1 MSSRARYLW
10 LAWGTLV
17 YNLGVIAW
25 GAYVRATGSGAGC
38 GSHWPLCNGE
48 VIPRAPSV
56 ETLIEF
62 SHRLTSGLALLLVVA
77 MVWMSRRVF
86 ERGHPARRG
95 AWLSLAIMVVEALLG
110 AGLVI
115 FGLVEDNDSIARAV
129 VMGLHLVNTLLLL
142 GALTLAAWWA
152 SGGGPVRLAGKE
164 GMGVLLGIGVVAMLV
179 LGVSGAITAL
189 GDTLFPARSLREG
202 LAMDFSPTA
211 HILLRLRILHPVIAI
226 ATGVYLSLAAG
237 AAALFMPS
245 PFVRRLS
252 AALVGLFALQVGLG
266 FLNLYLLAPVWMQLI
281 HLLVADLVWIALV
294 LLCAGTLSAEKPA
307 LAAQAEF
314 SPESP

>member
-1 MSSRARYLW
+1 MNRARYLW

-77 MVWMSRRVF
+77 MVWAARRVF
-86 ERGHPARRG
+86 EKGHPARLG
-95 AWLSLAIMVVEALLG
+95 AGLSLVVMIVEALLG
-110 AGLVI
+110 AGLVL
-115 FGLVEDNDSIARAV
+115 FGLVADDDSISRAL

-152 SGGGPVRLAGKE
+152 SGGRSFPLRGHG
-164 GMGVLLGIGVVAMLV
+164 GMGVVLGIGVVSLLV
-179 LGVSGAITAL
+179 LGASGAITAL
-189 GDTLFPARSLREG
+189 GDTLFPAASLREG
-202 LAMDFSPTA
+202 IAMDFSPTA
-211 HILLRLRILHPVIAI
+211 HVLLRLRVLHPVIAI
-226 ATGVYLSLAAG
+226 ATGVYLVLAAG
-237 AAALFMPS
+237 AAALFRPS
-245 PFVRRLS
+245 AFVKRMAL
-252 AALVGLFALQVGLG
+252 ALVGLFALQVGLG
-266 FLNLYLLAPVWMQLI
+266 FLNLYLLAPVWMQLV

-294 LLCAGTLSAEKPA
+294 LLCAGTLSAPGQAVAADPA
-307 LAAQAEF
+307 PEAA
-314 SPESP
+314 

>member
-1 MSSRARYLW
+1 MTRVRYLW

-17 YNLGVIAW
+17 YNLGVILW

-77 MVWMSRRVF
+77 MVWMARRVF
-86 ERGHPARRG
+86 EKGHPARLG
-95 AWLSLAIMVVEALLG
+95 AWLSLVMMIVEALLG

-115 FGLVEDNDSIARAV
+115 FGLVAENDSIARAW

-152 SGGGPVRLAGKE
+152 SGGGALRPREHE
-164 GMGVLLGIGVVAMLV
+164 GMSVLLGLGVLAMLV
-179 LGVSGAITAL
+179 LGASGAITAL
-189 GDTLFPARSLREG
+189 GDTLFPASSLREG
-202 LAMDFSPTA
+202 IAMDFSPTA
-211 HILLRLRILHPVIAI
+211 HILLRLRIFHPVIAI
-226 ATGVYLSLAAG
+226 GTGVYLALAAG
-237 AAALFMPS
+237 AAALFQPT
-245 PFVRRLS
+245 PFVKKAAL
-252 AALVGLFALQVGLG
+252 ALVGLFVLQIGLG
-266 FLNLYLLAPVWMQLI
+266 FLNLYLLAPVWLQLV

-294 LLCAGTLSAEKPA
+294 LLCAGTLSVGAARAPELA
-307 LAAQAEF
+307 LD
-314 SPESP
+314 